1 MSYVVKVSTEV
12 DIEATGDNLILQNIA
27 NILRT
32 LKKEVPLNREFGI
45 DSSFIDKPINKIK
58 AKLMK
63 EILTQIEEFEDSVT
77 IKTIT
82 FDSDINGI
90 YPVVE
95 VEINE

>member
-1 MSYVVKVSTEV
+1 MSYVIKVSTEI

-32 LKKEVPLNREFGI
+32 LKREVPLNRDLGI
-45 DSSFIDKPINKIK
+45 DSSYIDKPINKIK
-58 AKLMK
+58 AQLMK
-63 EILTQIEEFEDSVT
+63 EVLTQIEEFEDRVT